1 MRERI
6 PGPQCPPGRFGAARG
21 RCCRTLADVVQRSAR
36 PASQLGQRAAAA
48 VLVVA
53 SLALGLARLAG
64 ELSDQSHRASAPSPR
79 IVDELALLPSVGE
92 EHTRFL
98 AFARRVIPASEAVRI
113 VQRPASWSPFETRR
127 SGTAGVCG
135 YHAAGLTYFWLVYAL
150 SPRPSTCDPN
160 AQWTM
165 YYGARPPPPPSGRR
179 VYPFAPDYA
188 VLGP

>member
-1 MRERI
+1 
-6 PGPQCPPGRFGAARG
+6 
-21 RCCRTLADVVQRSAR
+21 VVQRSAR
-36 PASQLGQRAAAA
+36 PASRLGQLVAAA
-48 VLVVA
+48 LVVA

-64 ELSDQSHRASAPSPR
+64 EFSDQSRRASAPSPR
-79 IVDELALLPSVGE
+79 TVDELTLLPSVGE

-98 AFARRVIPASEAVRI
+98 AFARRVIPAGEAVRI
-113 VQRPASWSPFETRR
+113 VQRPAPWTRFETRR
-127 SGTAGVCG
+127 SGVAGVCA

-160 AQWTM
+160 ARWTV
-165 YYGARPPPPPSGRR
+165 YYGVRPPPPPSGRR